1 MNIRIKYLFLLL
13 TASILFFGCFG
24 KSHSEYL
31 AIHMIDVGQGDSFLI
46 KTPEGTSILID
57 GGSPQ
62 YGDDVVAYL
71 KREEVKQIDYLI
83 ATHPHSDH
91 IGGLITVMKEFQVEN
106 LILPEVSHTSQL
118 FESFLDEASTSG
130 ARISPVKKSFRH
142 SLEDDIFFDILH
154 TGVHYGAH
162 LNNWSVVLRLTHHDM
177 SFLFTGDLESEA
189 EMDLLNQFSS
199 KKLASEVLKVGHHG
213 SNTSTTPSFLQV
225 VNPQV
230 ALISCGVNNQYGHPN
245 TEVINRLEKSGVWIY
260 RTDLQ
265 GNVVLYSDGH
275 KVWSHQAPVNLDP
288 ISSSN
293 IKPSFHGF
301 LINSFPLL
309 TAHIIPFKKEVV

>member
-24 KSHSEYL
+24 KSDSDYL
-31 AIHMIDVGQGDSFLI
+31 TVHMIDVGQGDSFLI

-71 KREEVKQIDYLI
+71 KREKIQQIDYLI

-91 IGGLITVMKEFQVEN
+91 IGGLVTVMNEFPVEN

-118 FESFLDEASTSG
+118 FESFLDTAFTTNVPLF
-130 ARISPVKKSFRH
+130 PVKKSSRH
-142 SLEDDIFFDILH
+142 SLEDEIFFDILH
-154 TGVHYGAH
+154 TGVHYGSH
-162 LNNWSVVLRLTHHDM
+162 LNNWSVVLRLTHQEM

-189 EMDLLNQFSS
+189 ERDLLNQFSS

-213 SNTSTTPSFLQV
+213 SNTSTTPAFLQV
-225 VNPQV
+225 VSPQV
-230 ALISCGVNNQYGHPN
+230 ALISCGINNQYGHPS
-245 TEVINRLEKSGVWIY
+245 TEVVNRLEESGVWIY

-265 GNVVLYSDGH
+265 GTIVLYSDGYN
-275 KVWSHQAPVNLDP
+275 VWSHQPPVNLDP

-293 IKPSFHGF
+293 VKPSFCGF
-301 LINSFPLL
+301 FVNGVPLL